1 MKAKKTLFTTSGI
14 LKIVLGAGVVL
25 IFGWILALS
34 GILKASFLENYSL
47 IEQLVNELVIQDPS
61 YAYLQTLDKVE
72 VINYVMKPVMIL
84 SGVLLVI
91 GISTIVFGIFNIIFN
106 KTYDEMLRY
115 KKTNKFLFVIFEFL
129 FSLGLVTSILSTI
142 GVFLREKDE
151 KEPKND

>member
-1 MKAKKTLFTTSGI
+1 
-14 LKIVLGAGVVL
+14 
-25 IFGWILALS
+25 
-34 GILKASFLENYSL
+34 
-47 IEQLVNELVIQDPS
+47 
-61 YAYLQTLDKVE
+61 
-72 VINYVMKPVMIL
+72 MKPVMIL

-129 FSLGLVTSILSTI
+129 FSFGLVTSSLSTI